1 MNCVW
6 AVFEGG
12 RLSEELYGEPYFE
25 GRHSNYWWTVGNYGN
40 LKCFPHWREILRLI
54 RRFKLGGKL
63 LDIGCAYGF
72 FVDAALDHFEAYGI
86 DISQFA
92 VRKSKRCCRGSIF
105 RASAISL
112 PFKEESFDVV
122 TILDTL
128 EHIPQLD
135 QCLKDV
141 TRVLKGEGVLFLQLP
156 NPLIWTYIC
165 GRLCSCVGFEDE
177 THINDFGLQQWRRIL
192 IEHGLELQKCL
203 GMVAFAS
210 RRVRFLLK
218 SKKAASLFPELWMI
232 AKKC

>member
-1 MNCVW
+1 M
-6 AVFEGG
+6 FERE
-12 RLSEELYGEPYFE
+12 RLSEELYDESYFE
-25 GRHSNYWWTVGNYGN
+25 GRSSNYWWTVGNYGN
-40 LKCFPHWREILRLI
+40 LKRFPHWREILRLI

-72 FVDAALDHFEAYGI
+72 LVDAALGHFEACGV
-86 DISQFA
+86 DVSRFA

-112 PFKEESFDVV
+112 PFKDESFDVV

-135 QCLKDV
+135 QCLRDV
-141 TRVLKGEGVLFLQLP
+141 TRVLKDEGVLFLQLP
-156 NPLIWTYIC
+156 NPLIWTHLC
-165 GRLCSCVGFEDE
+165 GRLCSNGGFEDE

-192 IEHGLELQKCL
+192 MGYGLELWKCL

-210 RRVRFLLK
+210 RSVRFLLK
-218 SKKAASLFPELWMI
+218 SGKAAALFPELWMI
-232 AKKC
+232 AKKW